1 GAEAVAVCFLHSY
14 RFPDHERRAGA
25 LLRKLLPGCFV
36 TLSVDVL
43 PQIREYERTSTTVV
57 NAYVGPPVKR
67 YLEGMEADLA
77 AAGCNARISV
87 MQSSGGSIS

>member
-1 GAEAVAVCFLHSY
+1 
-14 RFPDHERRAGA
+14 
-25 LLRKLLPGCFV
+25 
-36 TLSVDVL
+36 VL

-87 MQSSGGSIS
+87 MQSSGGSISSEAVKDKPAQIVECGPAAGVVGAAHLARLLRIRNAIT